1 MSSNNS
7 EQDFDEVNNSD
18 HSTEREG
25 TAGQDGNSSTD
36 VSPGGE
42 HISYIFEDSRSTST
56 QMRSEHTFKIH
67 TKNYSLFSAR
77 GSFVDCIDCIDCG
90 QYHSARKRNYPQFW
104 T

>member
-42 HISYIFEDSRSTST
+42 HISHSTERKETVGQEGNSS
-56 QMRSEHTFKIH
+56 SE
-67 TKNYSLFSAR
+67 FSPEGEAISIGR
-77 GSFVDCIDCIDCG
+77 
-90 QYHSARKRNYPQFW
+90 RKKQTN